1 MYANPPSPSLVTRRR
16 IVVSGACA
24 SLLAAAA
31 ATTLTLTSHS
41 GEHGGRGGGDGEEGP
56 VDLQDRIGRYTAG
69 FPVHSGYRPPDRQ
82 ERATLRGGVMDVLD
96 GRLDAAG
103 AGLARIG
110 YDVRVL
116 RLEAPKRSS
125 RKLGSAGLKASGRTV
140 AEIAERGR
148 ATGRGWGRVYVDL
161 SRPVRWSVQVPHP
174 RADMRSELMG
184 AELFSR
190 APGAVLVLA
199 GANRFAGPGDLAD
212 MAHQESSVFNAV
224 CTALVERG
232 MPGIQLHGFA
242 NESSPG
248 HDVVLSP
255 SLAHPGKEAHSVAD
269 LVEGSGL
276 RTCRTWRQ
284 ECGRLEGTKNV
295 QGRAAAAHG
304 LPFLHVENS
313 RTVREDAALRSRV
326 VDALRRV
333 ALTWTGG

>member
-1 MYANPPSPSLVTRRR
+1 VYANPPTSPLVTRRR
-16 IVVSGACA
+16 AVISGVCA
-24 SLLAAAA
+24 SLVAA
-31 ATTLTLTSHS
+31 ATATTLALTARS
-41 GEHGGRGGGDGEEGP
+41 GPHGGHGGGEDAP
-56 VDLQDRIGRYTAG
+56 VNLQDRIGRYTAG
-69 FPVHSGYRPPDRQ
+69 FPLHSGYRPPDRQ
-82 ERATLRGGVMDVLD
+82 ERAVLRAGVMDVLD

-103 AGLARIG
+103 RRLAPVG
-110 YDVRVL
+110 YGVRVL
-116 RLEAPKRSS
+116 QLPTSEGA
-125 RKLGSAGLKASGRTV
+125 GTGAAGLKPTGRAV

-174 RADMRSELMG
+174 RADMHSELMG
-184 AELFSR
+184 AELFAR
-190 APGAVLVLA
+190 AAGAVLVLA
-199 GANRFAGPGDLAD
+199 GANRFAGPGDRAD

-255 SLAHPGKEAHSVAD
+255 SLTRPGTAVRTVAD
-269 LVEGSGL
+269 LVESSGL
-276 RTCRTWRQ
+276 RACRTWRQ

-313 RTVREDAALRSRV
+313 RTVRNDPALRAHV
-326 VDALRRV
+326 VEALRQV
-333 ALTWTGG
+333 AQTWTRS